1 MINKLLKSNAKIII
15 ICGHYGSGKTNI
27 SVNVAMELQKSSPAS
42 TKITFID
49 LDIVNPFFRGADS
62 ANMLEDAGI
71 RCIMPTFANT
81 NSDMPA
87 LPPEINSIFSET
99 QKENENMRTII
110 DVGGD
115 DAGAIAL
122 GMFADKIKKYSYE
135 MVYVVNKYRPLI
147 ENAGN
152 AVNLARAIEEKSRLK
167 LTALINNSNIGEFTT
182 EQSILDT
189 FDYAETISDKL
200 GVPLLANT
208 AFTEIAGTEL
218 INKYTK
224 QIF

>member
-1 MINKLLKSNAKIII
+1 MINKLSNAKIII

-27 SVNVAMELQKSSPAS
+27 SVNVAMELRKSSTAD

-62 ANMLEDAGI
+62 AKMLEDAGI
-71 RCIMPTFANT
+71 KCMAPIFANS

-87 LPPEINSIFSET
+87 LPPEINSIFSKNV
-99 QKENENMRTII
+99 KENENMRTII

-115 DAGAIAL
+115 DAGAVAL
-122 GMFADKIKKYSYE
+122 GMFADKIKEYNYE

-147 ENAGN
+147 ENADN
-152 AVNLARAIEEKSRLK
+152 AVNLARAVEEKSRLK

-182 EQSILDT
+182 EQSITDT
-189 FDYAETISDKL
+189 FDYADTISSKL
-200 GVPLLANT
+200 GIPLLATT
-208 AFTEIAGTEL
+208 AFIEVDGVEK

>member
-1 MINKLLKSNAKIII
+1 MINKLSNAKIII

-27 SVNVAMELQKSSPAS
+27 SVNVAMELRKSSTAD

-62 ANMLEDAGI
+62 AKMLEDAGI
-71 RCIMPTFANT
+71 KCMAPIFANS

-87 LPPEINSIFSET
+87 LPPEINSIFSKNV
-99 QKENENMRTII
+99 KENENMRAII

-115 DAGAIAL
+115 DAGAVAL
-122 GMFADKIKKYSYE
+122 GMFADKIKEYNYE

-147 ENAGN
+147 ENADN
-152 AVNLARAIEEKSRLK
+152 AVNLARAVEEKSRLK

-182 EQSILDT
+182 EQSITDT
-189 FDYAETISDKL
+189 FDYADTISTKL
-200 GVPLLANT
+200 GIPLLATT
-208 AFTEIAGTEL
+208 AFIDISGVEK